1 MKDKRLLL
9 YSSIDIQERF
19 CHLIRVSRSLGNPYI
34 ACCPPSLMVSGGL
47 YAITILIMVK
57 DLTFDTKQVFS
68 NGVYAANSQSDKIL
82 TLSSQQLVEKL
93 AFNTIIHHFK
103 CETNH

>member
-9 YSSIDIQERF
+9 YSSRDIQERF

-47 YAITILIMVK
+47 YTITKLIV
-57 DLTFDTKQVFS
+57 TKHYSKNERSVQMPVQFRFGRIVG
-68 NGVYAANSQSDKIL
+68 NP
-82 TLSSQQLVEKL
+82 LSSIL
-93 AFNTIIHHFK
+93 F
-103 CETNH
+103 